1 MRIRVSCMA
10 AVLAIMSLAAVA
22 AEIGDPAPPLKVDE
36 WVKGGPVA
44 LADGKGKNIYI
55 VGFWATWCPPCRAS
69 IPHLTRLQKEYRDK
83 GVVVIGITSSDPDLE
98 TVKSFVEKQGDAMSY
113 AVAYESRSNRATA
126 KAYMDAYRQEGIPTA
141 FIVDKEGRI
150 VWVGHPMRLDEPLKQ
165 VVAGTFDMEAFKK
178 EFSRQFDLEKA
189 RQEVMGLVGEY
200 FELAEG
206 GDDED
211 KMRALGSQVY
221 EKISDDAEFLDL
233 FSWHILTG
241 DDRKLRDTDLAL
253 KAAETAIKLSKGR
266 DASIVDTY
274 ARALWDTG
282 QKEAA
287 VREQRKAVELAGEN
301 AEMKAELAER
311 LKQYEADLPAAP

>member
-1 MRIRVSCMA
+1 MA

-44 LADGKGKNIYI
+44 LADGKGKNIY
-55 VGFWATWCPPCRAS
+55 VVEFWATWCPPCLTS
-69 IPHLTRLQKEYRDK
+69 IPHLTKLQKEYRDK
-83 GVVVIGITSSDPDLE
+83 GVVVIGVTSSDRDLE

-113 AVAYESRSNRATA
+113 AVAYESSSTRATA

-178 EFSRQFDLEKA
+178 EFARRFDQEKT
-189 RQEVMGLVGEY
+189 RQETIGLVGEY
-200 FELAEG
+200 FALAES
-206 GDDED
+206 GDDGE
-211 KMRALGSQVY
+211 KTRALGAQIY
-221 EKISDDAEFLDL
+221 EKISDDAEFLNL
-233 FSWHILTG
+233 FSWHILTA
-241 DDRKLRDTDLAL
+241 DDLKLRDTDMAL
-253 KAAETAIKLSKGR
+253 KAAEKAIKLSEGR

-282 QKEAA
+282 RKEAA

-301 AEMKAELAER
+301 AEMKADLAET
-311 LKQYEADLPAAP
+311 LKRYEADLPAAP